1 MKRSSTEG
9 TEGQRAQRRKA
20 KQFPLCPLCLCAL
33 CACLSYSCATGG
45 GGGGGVSEGKFPDYN
60 VIRLYNDSPAEIYDV
75 ELLAGGT
82 LTALD
87 RLPADHSPRSDRGV
101 SPDPQTAEVSWRTQD
116 GRRPRAEVPVAPDMP
131 AGFRGVILLRLKTSG
146 EVDVQFVPYR
156 DLR

>member
-1 MKRSSTEG
+1 MKDLSTEHTETQG
-9 TEGQRAQRRKA
+9 TQRK
-20 KQFPLCPLCLCAL
+20 FFSFSSLCPLCLCAL
-33 CACLSYSCATGG
+33 CGCISFSCASGG
-45 GGGGGVSEGKFPDYN
+45 SARSEFPDYN

-116 GRRPRAEVPVAPDMP
+116 GRRPRAEVPIAPALP
-131 AGFRGVILLRLKTSG
+131 ASFRGVIVLRLKPNG
-146 EVDVQFVPYR
+146 DVDPQFVPYR

>member
-1 MKRSSTEG
+1 MKEVSTEHTKIRG
-9 TEGQRAQRRKA
+9 AQSEFA
-20 KQFPLCPLCLCAL
+20 LSSSLWSLCLCAV
-33 CACLSYSCATGG
+33 CACLSFSCAGSGDPESGG
-45 GGGGGVSEGKFPDYN
+45 GGEFPDYN

-87 RLPADHSPRSDRGV
+87 KLPADHSPRSDRGV

-116 GRRPRAEVPVAPDMP
+116 GRRPRAEVPIAPDLP
-131 AGFRGVILLRLKTSG
+131 TGFRGVIVLRLRPNG
-146 EVDVQFVPYR
+146 DVDVQYVPYR